1 MSMSCS
7 RESLCAWSLVLLAA
21 LVIGC
26 GPDIEPTVRECHPPG
41 TCKALLKKPIQEKKL
56 LPFTSAGGDASAGQ
70 ATWRE
75 LCVICHGEAGKGG
88 MAMGGPV
95 PDITSA
101 HWQSRAKDAEI
112 ADVIL
117 HGKGRMPSFTLEE
130 KALRDLVRHIRT
142 LTVKTGGY

>member
-1 MSMSCS
+1 
-7 RESLCAWSLVLLAA
+7 
-21 LVIGC
+21 
-26 GPDIEPTVRECHPPG
+26 
-41 TCKALLKKPIQEKKL
+41 
-56 LPFTSAGGDASAGQ
+56 
-70 ATWRE
+70 
-75 LCVICHGEAGKGG
+75 

-95 PDITSA
+95 PDITSD
-101 HWQSRAKDAEI
+101 HWQSRAKAAEI